1 MVIDHFIFMT
11 KTLSEIA
18 VGSSATVTGF
28 VEFDSHVQRIMAL
41 GLVEGVPIKLIRRA
55 PAGDPIELDVLG
67 DRLSIRGEDAKRI
80 LVKAQ

>member
-1 MVIDHFIFMT
+1 MT

-18 VGSSATVTGF
+18 VGNSATVTGF
-28 VEFDSHVQRIMAL
+28 VEFNTHVQRIMSL
-41 GLVEGVPIKLIRRA
+41 GVIEDVVITLIRRA

-80 LVKAQ
+80 LVKAL